1 MTNRFSNTR
10 RIFKHWWISL
20 ITGILSIAA
29 GVCCFAVPADS
40 LAILTWFFIV
50 ILIAGGIFNIVWA
63 ARNRKWNET
72 WGWGLAR
79 GIMEL
84 LLGLWLLMLP
94 LPAVTTSLIYLIGF
108 LMLFNSITGICES
121 CALAELSI
129 SGWGWLLACNILSL
143 ICSFIFMAAPV
154 YGGIFILVYIG
165 LSFILY
171 GIFRSVVAFKW
182 RRFNKRAD
190 KYDTFVDAEVIE

>member
-1 MTNRFSNTR
+1 
-10 RIFKHWWISL
+10 
-20 ITGILSIAA
+20 
-29 GVCCFAVPADS
+29 
-40 LAILTWFFIV
+40 
-50 ILIAGGIFNIVWA
+50 
-63 ARNRKWNET
+63 
-72 WGWGLAR
+72 
-79 GIMEL
+79 
-84 LLGLWLLMLP
+84 MLP